1 MPVLQIGTDIQIAQ
15 SFAIARFVAK
25 KVGLAGSNEIE
36 SAYIDSVADLYK
48 DFIEA
53 VAPYLHRKPNTDKV
67 SKAFLVYLIFLRNN

>member
-1 MPVLQIGTDIQIAQ
+1 MLQIDGDIQIAQ

-25 KVGLAGSNEIE
+25 KIGLAGTDDIE
-36 SAYIDSVADLYK
+36 SAFIDSVADLYK

-67 SKAFLVYLIFLRNN
+67 